1 MNRWLP
7 RLGALAAAVA
17 LLGMSPPGAS
27 VGDPAPKI
35 EAKKW
40 FNGKETTL
48 AKLKGKAVLLEFWA
62 SW

>member
-1 MNRWLP
+1 MIRWLP
-7 RLGALAAAVA
+7 RLGALAAAA
-17 LLGMSPPGAS
+17 MLLGMGAPGAS

-40 FNGKETTL
+40 WNGKETSL
-48 AKLKGKAVLLEFWA
+48 AKLKGKAVLVEFWA